1 MNETPVPMA
10 CIHSSVEDNH
20 CNGCGAY
27 VGKPSKHPAIT
38 GEELSHIKKSV
49 NALLFEVLPGHSTI
63 DEVDSLACDLTEQI
77 LTFIAEKQ
85 E

>member
-1 MNETPVPMA
+1 M
-10 CIHSSVEDNH
+10 
-20 CNGCGAY
+20 
-27 VGKPSKHPAIT
+27 
-38 GEELSHIKKSV
+38 SHIKKSV